1 MGKLIV
7 IDGLDGS
14 GKTTQSQRLY
24 DELVS
29 QGKNVR
35 MISFPDYDSQSSAL
49 VKMYLGGEFGTD
61 PEDVNA
67 YAASTFFAVDRYAS
81 YKCKW
86 KEFYDDPDSVIIT
99 NRYTTSNA
107 VHQLEK
113 TDREDWD
120 EYLSWL
126 FDFEY
131 NKLGIPAPDIV
142 MFLEM
147 KPEISL
153 ELVRRRSEQT
163 GQKQDI
169 HELDPDYM
177 HRSYKAALYACD
189 KLGWKRIVCYDGKE
203 PLSED
208 EIAGKI
214 LEEATMLLDINGK

>member
-1 MGKLIV
+1 MGRLIV

-24 DELVS
+24 EELVS
-29 QGKNVR
+29 QGKKVR
-35 MISFPDYDSQSSAL
+35 IISFPDYDSQSSAL
-49 VKMYLGGEFGTD
+49 VKMYLGGEFGSD
-61 PEDVNA
+61 PEAVNA

-86 KEFYDDPDSVIIT
+86 KEFYDDPDSVVIT

-113 TDREDWD
+113 TDREHWD

-131 NKLGIPAPDIV
+131 NKLGIPSPDIV

-153 ELVRRRSEQT
+153 ELVKKRSAET

-169 HELDPDYM
+169 HELDPDYIA
-177 HRSYKAALYACD
+177 RTYKPSLYACD
-189 KLGWKRIVCYDGKE
+189 QLCWTRIVCYDFKD
-203 PLSED
+203 PPSED
-208 EIAGKI
+208 EIAAKI
-214 LEEATMLLDINGK
+214 LEETTMLLDIAQ

>member
-1 MGKLIV
+1 MGRLIV

-14 GKTTQSQRLY
+14 GKTTQSERLY
-24 DELVS
+24 SELVA
-29 QGKNVR
+29 QGKSVR
-35 MISFPDYDSQSSAL
+35 LISFPDYKSKSSTL

-61 PEDVNA
+61 PESVNA
-67 YAASTFFAVDRYAS
+67 YAASTFYAVDRYAS
-81 YKCKW
+81 FKCDW
-86 KEFYDDPDSVIIT
+86 KEFYENPDSVVIT

-113 TDREDWD
+113 IDREKWD

-131 NKLGIPAPDIV
+131 NKLGIPSPDLV

-147 KPEISL
+147 KPDIAL
-153 ELVRRRSEQT
+153 ELVKKRSAET

-189 KLGWKRIVCYDGKE
+189 KLGWKRIICSDGKE

-208 EIAGKI
+208 EIAALV
-214 LEEATMLLDINGK
+214 LEQATMLLDIA

>member
-1 MGKLIV
+1 MGRLIV

-24 DELVS
+24 EELVS
-29 QGKNVR
+29 QGKKVR
-35 MISFPDYDSQSSAL
+35 IISFPDYDSQSSAL
-49 VKMYLGGEFGTD
+49 VKMYLGGEFGSD
-61 PEDVNA
+61 PEAVNA

-86 KEFYDDPDSVIIT
+86 KEFYDDPDSVVIT

-113 TDREDWD
+113 TDREHWD

-131 NKLGIPAPDIV
+131 NKLGIPSPDIV

-153 ELVRRRSEQT
+153 ELVKKRSAET

-189 KLGWKRIVCYDGKE
+189 KLGWERIICAEDGRPKSVEEISRLVFETVCKY
-203 PLSED
+203 
-208 EIAGKI
+208 I
-214 LEEATMLLDINGK
+214 